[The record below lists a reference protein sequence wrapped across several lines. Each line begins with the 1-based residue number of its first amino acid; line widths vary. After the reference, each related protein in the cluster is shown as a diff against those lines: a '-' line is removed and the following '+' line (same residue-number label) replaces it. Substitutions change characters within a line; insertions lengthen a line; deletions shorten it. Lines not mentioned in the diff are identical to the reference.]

1 MCAAPVVLG
10 IESSCDET
18 GAGLVRDGRLLGQ
31 AVASSMDEHARFG
44 GVVPEI
50 AARAHVHAL
59 GPVVRRALDEAGL
72 RAADVGAVAVTTG
85 PGLSGALQV
94 GLAGAKGLA
103 YALGVPLYGVH
114 HLAGHVAADTLAH
127 GPLPDPC
134 VVLIVSGGHTS
145 LLLVRDL
152 ARDRIVH
159 LGDTLDD
166 AAGECFDK
174 VARVFGLPY
183 PGGPAID
190 RAARVG
196 DPRAVPLPRPLTG
209 PRDDP
214 YGFSFSGLKTAA
226 ARWAERHQG
235 RVLPVADGA
244 ASLQEAVADVLT
256 RKAVAACTDHG
267 VGTLVVVGGVA
278 ANSRVRALAE
288 ERCAAAGITLRVP
301 PPELCTDN
309 GAMVAAV
316 GDLLVRAGADP
327 APLDVSVDPSAP
339 LEYAA
344 LHPVA
349 RPAPAAA
356 AGAR

>member
-1 MCAAPVVLG
+1 MVLG

-18 GAGLVRDGRLLGQ
+18 GAGLVRDGRLLGH
-31 AVASSMDEHARFG
+31 AVASSMDEHARYG

-50 AARAHVHAL
+50 AARAHVHSL
-59 GPVVRRALDEAGL
+59 TPVVRRALDEAGL
-72 RAADVGAVAVTTG
+72 TMGDIGAVAVTTG

-103 YALGVPLYGVH
+103 YGLGVPLYGVH
-114 HLAGHVAADTLAH
+114 HLAGHVAADTLEH
-127 GPLPDPC
+127 GPLPNPC
-134 VVLIVSGGHTS
+134 MVLIVSGGHTS

-152 ARDRIVH
+152 ARDPIVH

-190 RAARVG
+190 RAAREG
-196 DPRAVPLPRPLTG
+196 DPKAVAFPRPLTG

-226 ARWAERHQG
+226 ARWAERHAG
-235 RVLPVADGA
+235 GELPVADGA

-256 RKAVAACTDHG
+256 RKAVAACKEHG

-278 ANSRVRALAE
+278 ANSRVRSLAE
-288 ERCAAAGITLRVP
+288 ERCRAVGITLRVP
-301 PPELCTDN
+301 PLRLCTDN
-309 GAMVAAV
+309 GAMIAAV
-316 GDLLVRAGADP
+316 GDLLVRAGAEP
-327 APLDVSVDPSAP
+327 APLNLSIDPSAP

-349 RPAPAAA
+349 KAAQAAA
-356 AGAR
+356 